1 MDEKLAIMLT
11 FLAYSLCITCYALWA
26 FFFLLLLLVEAVV
39 IVIIVV
45 IVVVVVVVCV
55 FVLRV
60 LQYSIGNVNV
70 FISDFFSNFSILL

>member
-1 MDEKLAIMLT
+1 VKILIVIENKHRAIEFLFGKEMD
-11 FLAYSLCITCYALWA
+11 SLI
-26 FFFLLLLLVEAVV
+26 LLLS
-39 IVIIVV
+39 IVLTMKMCV
-45 IVVVVVVVCV
+45 VVVVVVVCV